1 MATGTGAYHQQL
13 AEQKH
18 AAIIDA
24 ATRLF
29 MAHGYAGT
37 SLARVAQDADV
48 SRATL
53 FKQFPTKASLFEAV
67 VTRQWSAAD
76 QDRAAPGTG
85 DLAHGLRVYGLRY
98 AALMSR
104 PEMVGLY
111 RMVIAEMPRFPQI
124 ADTQFETGKMPFFR
138 QVQDYLRAE
147 HDAGTARVDD
157 TLLAAANF
165 LGMIGNYVFWPRLM
179 VTGWN
184 PTRAQVEHAVEEAV
198 TTTAARY
205 GVPSAGR

>member
-18 AAIIDA
+18 GAIIDA

-29 MAHGYAGT
+29 TAHGYAGA
-37 SLARVAQDADV
+37 SLARVAQDAGV

-67 VTRQWSAAD
+67 VTRQWEATEH
-76 QDRAAPGTG
+76 DRTTPEPG
-85 DLAHGLRVYGLRY
+85 DLARGLRVYGRRY

-138 QVQDYLRAE
+138 EVEDYLRAE

-157 TLLAAANF
+157 SLMAAANF

-179 VTGWN
+179 VVGWD
-184 PTRAQVEHAVEEAV
+184 PTPAQVEHAVQEAV
-198 TTTAARY
+198 ATTAARY
-205 GVPSAGR
+205 ATG